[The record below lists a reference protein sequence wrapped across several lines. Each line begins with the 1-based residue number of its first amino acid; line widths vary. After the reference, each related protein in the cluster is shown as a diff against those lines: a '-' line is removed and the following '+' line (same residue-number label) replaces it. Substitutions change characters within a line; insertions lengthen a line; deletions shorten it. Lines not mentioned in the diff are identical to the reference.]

1 LTTGRRDHVDIT
13 VVHRKYGNPLDCA
26 TRFGGALGVARLQ

>member
-26 TRFGGALGVARLQ
+26 TRFGAALGVARLQ